1 MTFLELIIV
10 IVTSLLLQKK
20 LKSPLIY
27 SITGSLGVI
36 FALYIML
43 IILYTISFKALVILL
58 LIIANLTVYIYR
70 KYVSNWKQITP
81 AIDDVIEFSNQVKNQ
96 AVNGEIVGSDIPVN
110 RSEHFNMGTQ
120 NNIS

>member
-1 MTFLELIIV
+1 MAFLGLIIV

-36 FALYIML
+36 FALYILL

-58 LIIANLTVYIYR
+58 LIIASLTVYIYR
-70 KYVSNWKQITP
+70 KYVSN
-81 AIDDVIEFSNQVKNQ
+81 
-96 AVNGEIVGSDIPVN
+96 
-110 RSEHFNMGTQ
+110 
-120 NNIS
+120 

>member
-1 MTFLELIIV
+1 MTFLGLIIV
-10 IVTSLLLQKK
+10 IVTSLFLQKIK
-20 LKSPLIY
+20 LPLIY

-43 IILYTISFKALVILL
+43 IILYTMSFKALVILL
-58 LIIANLTVYIYR
+58 LIIVSLTVYIYR

-81 AIDDVIEFSNQVKNQ
+81 VIDNVIKFSNQIKNQ
-96 AVNGEIVGSDIPVN
+96 SVNGDIVGSDIPVN
-110 RSEHFNMGTQ
+110 RTLHFNMETQ